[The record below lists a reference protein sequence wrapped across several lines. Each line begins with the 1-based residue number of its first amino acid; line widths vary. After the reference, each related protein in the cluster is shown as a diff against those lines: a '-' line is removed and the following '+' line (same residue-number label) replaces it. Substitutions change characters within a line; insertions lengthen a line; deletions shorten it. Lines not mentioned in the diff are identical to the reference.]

1 MVKRKNRRGRIAE
14 TAEDVIIRWFSVIMI
29 TLLAVI
35 CLYPYLNVIAKS
47 FSSSEMVNRGLVNG
61 IFPKDITLESYK
73 MVFNSSRFTGAFL
86 VSVYVTLAG
95 TLVNTI
101 LTTFTAFAVSRRNLP
116 GSRLIMFLY
125 VFSMLFSGGLIPTY
139 LVVIGAGLRNNLWSL
154 IIPGLVSPF
163 NLVLMRSFFVTIPV
177 SLEES
182 ALIDGAD
189 PFRVLFRIII
199 PLAMP
204 SIATITLFNA
214 VGYWNT
220 YFNAMIY
227 IDSRSLATLQIYLRE
242 LMMSLRDAE
251 RSGMVD
257 TLTAEVANDS
267 LRGAAVFASTLP
279 IILIYPFLQKYFV
292 KGMTLGAVKE

>member
-1 MVKRKNRRGRIAE
+1 MHKTGIAE
-14 TAEDVIIRWFSVIMI
+14 TTEDLIVRWFSNVMI

-47 FSSSEMVNRGLVNG
+47 FSSSEMVNRGLVSG
-61 IFPKDITLESYK
+61 IIPKKLSIESYK
-73 MVFNSSRFTGAFL
+73 LVFNSSRFTNAFM
-86 VSVYVTLAG
+86 VSVYVTVFG
-95 TLVNTI
+95 TIVNTL
-101 LTTFTAFAVSRRNLP
+101 LTVFMAFTVSRKNLP
-116 GSRLIMFLY
+116 GGRLIMFLFI
-125 VFSMLFSGGLIPTY
+125 FSMLFSGGLIPTY

-163 NLVLMRSFFVTIPV
+163 NLVLMKNFFDTIPP

-189 PFRVLFRIII
+189 HFTVLFRIVF

-214 VGYWNT
+214 VMYWNT

-227 IDSRSLATLQIYLRE
+227 IDSRNLATLQIYLRE
-242 LMMSLRDAE
+242 LMMSIRDAE
-251 RSGMVD
+251 RSGIVD
-257 TLTAEVANDS
+257 ALTADVANDS

-279 IILIYPFLQKYFV
+279 IILVYPFLQKYFV
-292 KGMTLGAVKE
+292 KGMILGAVKE